1 MRKLLSAFKQQWDR
15 RAGKIRSAV
24 FKTKKR
30 KYMAL
35 AGIIL
40 LAVAFAFAWGKA
52 PGEEKVFRVA
62 ARDYSETVIA
72 SGILKLEEETDL
84 VAEVSGLVDVV
95 GAQAGDTVSAGA
107 ILVSIESQDNRL
119 DLDTALAAY
128 ENARAEY
135 DRLLTVDYPAAVAEL
150 SYRNSTKA
158 QAEKEY
164 RDAQALYGEGAIS
177 RDDLS
182 LKQVQADAAYAQWS
196 AASLRLSSMS
206 EGGAQRLSALADLNA
221 AQAQYE
227 KAEAKAAKYQI
238 TAPWDAVLLQCY
250 VNPRDQVEPGQ
261 VLARIGKQGG
271 YYVTAELDEKYFPFI
286 DKDKEVTISVGDG
299 HKGSMAGRILR
310 VTPSINPGTG
320 TFEVK
325 IAVPEDFPYQASG
338 LSVNID
344 IVLLDASDALVIPSR
359 YIFVS
364 EGQEYVLLQ
373 TGASFESKQVET
385 LRGPGSEVVV
395 TLGLEEGQTLLL
407 PDDASAASG
416 SV

>member
-206 EGGAQRLSALADLNA
+206 EGGPSDFL
-221 AQAQYE
+221 
-227 KAEAKAAKYQI
+227 
-238 TAPWDAVLLQCY
+238 PW
-250 VNPRDQVEPGQ
+250 
-261 VLARIGKQGG
+261 RI
-271 YYVTAELDEKYFPFI
+271 
-286 DKDKEVTISVGDG
+286 
-299 HKGSMAGRILR
+299 
-310 VTPSINPGTG
+310 
-320 TFEVK
+320 
-325 IAVPEDFPYQASG
+325 
-338 LSVNID
+338 
-344 IVLLDASDALVIPSR
+344 
-359 YIFVS
+359 
-364 EGQEYVLLQ
+364 
-373 TGASFESKQVET
+373 
-385 LRGPGSEVVV
+385 
-395 TLGLEEGQTLLL
+395 
-407 PDDASAASG
+407 
-416 SV
+416 